1 MSLDAEGKKQVIRSI
16 FEHGWNQE
24 QYDSFSEFLNE
35 NIFLNFRGTRL
46 VTNLVELKQLVAFW
60 RTAFPDLT
68 FEILDIIAETDLVAA
83 NLVFTGTHTGEW
95 QGIPPSGQKIRVEEM
110 MFFRFENGKI
120 VEMWEVYDETAMLDQ
135 IKQGAS

>member
-1 MSLDAEGKKQVIRSI
+1 MSLDIEGKKQVIRNI

-24 QYDSFSEFLNE
+24 EFTSFAEYIADKATF
-35 NIFLNFRGTRL
+35 NFRGNQQI
-46 VTNLVELKQLVAFW
+46 TNLEDLKNLVVFW

-68 FEILDIIAETDLVAA
+68 FEILDIIAETDLAAA

-95 QGIPPSGQKIRVEEM
+95 QGIPPSGQKIQVEEM
-110 MFFRFENGKI
+110 MFFQFENGKI
-120 VEMWEVYDETAMLDQ
+120 VEMWEVYDEAAMLNQ

>member
-1 MSLDAEGKKQVIRSI
+1 MSLDVEGKKQVIRNI

-24 QYDSFSEFLNE
+24 QYDSFSKFLNE
-35 NIFLNFRGTRL
+35 KVFLNFRGTRQG
-46 VTNLVELKQLVAFW
+46 TNLDELKQLVTFW

-68 FEILDIIAETDLVAA
+68 FEILDIIAETDLAAA

-110 MFFRFENGKI
+110 MFFQFEDGKI
-120 VEMWEVYDETAMLDQ
+120 VEMWEVYDEAAMLNQ
-135 IKQGAS
+135 IKQRAS

>member
-35 NIFLNFRGTRL
+35 NIFLNFRGTRQI
-46 VTNLVELKQLVAFW
+46 TNLVELKQLVTFW

-120 VEMWEVYDETAMLDQ
+120 VEMWEVYDEAAMLDQ
-135 IKQGAS
+135 IKQRAG